1 MKPREIFLNACK
13 DIEAKLLPMGYK
25 FIKSEHALIRKTKD
39 FIFEIDFWSSSSN
52 KEGRVIMEVKCLI
65 LDRYSKCK
73 ECLFGDNLGYFS
85 DDNFMDWNL
94 CGETEY
100 QTVIKDIVNRIKTF
114 FIPLTERFIND
125 LPQLVEDVVNVGFYP
140 NRPVHPY
147 GSHYVITMSFLEKYA
162 TKKQLDT
169 AIQKYI
175 DLMSDVEKKNFQYN
189 LSLYNEGKDIKN
201 GVFLPYI
208 EAIVKNDL
216 EMVDNKRI
224 NLPKG

>member
-13 DIEAKLLPMGYK
+13 DIEAMLLPMGYK
-25 FIKSEHALIRKTKD
+25 FVKSEHALIRKTKD

-52 KEGRVIMEVKCLI
+52 KEGRVMMEAKCLI
-65 LDRYSKCK
+65 LDRNSKCK
-73 ECLFGDNLGYFS
+73 ECLFGDNLGYLS

-169 AIQKYI
+169 AIRKYI
-175 DLMSDVEKKNFQYN
+175 DLMSDVAKKNFQYN

-201 GVFLPYI
+201 RVFLPYI

-216 EMVDNKRI
+216 EIGR
-224 NLPKG
+224 